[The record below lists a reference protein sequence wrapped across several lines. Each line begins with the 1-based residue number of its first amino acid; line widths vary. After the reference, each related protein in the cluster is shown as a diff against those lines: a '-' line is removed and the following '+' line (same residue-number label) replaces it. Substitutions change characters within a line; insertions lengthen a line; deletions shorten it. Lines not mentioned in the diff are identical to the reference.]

1 MKTTKKK
8 GNIIC
13 FAIAVAVIVGC
24 IILSSA
30 FGDNAQQVKAV
41 GLLAGALILWI
52 SKALPMSIATLLMIF
67 LLPLMGL
74 MEYPTVLSNFGIGT
88 SLFIMASSGVSVAI
102 INSNIPYIITNKIFA
117 GKGNHPIILV
127 FCFGLAVTVFS
138 GFVSSLATCTLFTTL
153 AAAALQNM
161 ELSKENSNFAKVVM
175 LSIPVCSGIG
185 GFISPAGTPANM
197 LVLEWMNNN
206 GLNMNFAKWCAIGFP
221 VCILSAVVFLTL
233 AVLLYEPEKLDFEG
247 SFNTKKLSRYD
258 CVVLTV
264 VCLVMIG
271 WFLSSFVPAIN
282 ITLVAIIGLVLLM
295 VPFTEVLTFRDFSE
309 GVNWDLVFT
318 MGSVSVLMTAIA
330 DTGIVTKVAT
340 AVVDILPVSNLF
352 ILLFGLSVVVCVI
365 RAFVPT
371 TTAVIA
377 LLLPMLVD
385 VSVLSDINC
394 GALLLIAAFWAATAL
409 LLVFTEPIFLIS
421 YKEGYFKQKDLLR
434 VGVPTNVVLAA
445 ICPLLIYAIYTCW

>member
-1 MKTTKKK
+1 MKTTKKT
-8 GNIIC
+8 GNNIYL
-13 FAIAVAVIVGC
+13 AIAVSVIVGG
-24 IILSSA
+24 IILSPA
-30 FGDNAQQVKAV
+30 FGDNALQAKAV

-52 SKALPMSIATLLMIF
+52 SKALPMSISTLLLIF
-67 LLPLMGL
+67 LLPLLGL
-74 MEYPTVLSNFGIGT
+74 MEQQAVLSNFGIGT
-88 SLFIMASSGVSVAI
+88 ALFIMASSGIAVAI
-102 INSNIPYIITNKIFA
+102 INSNVPYKIIEKIFVRK
-117 GKGNHPIILV
+117 GKNPVTLI
-127 FCFGLAVTVFS
+127 FCFGLTVTIFS
-138 GFVSSLATCTLFTTL
+138 GFVSSLATCTLFTVL
-153 AAAALQNM
+153 AVAALQN
-161 ELSKENSNFAKVVM
+161 LGLAKGKSNFAKVVM

-206 GLNMNFAKWCAIGFP
+206 GLNMTFAKWCAIGFP
-221 VCILSAVVFLTL
+221 VCILSAVVFLTF
-233 AVLLYEPEKLDFEG
+233 AVLFYKPEKLNFEG
-247 SFNTKKLSRYD
+247 SFELKKLNRHD
-258 CVVLTV
+258 FVVLTV
-264 VCLVMIG
+264 VCFVMVG

-295 VPFTEVLTFRDFSE
+295 MPFTEVLTFRDFSE

-340 AVVDILPVSNLF
+340 AVVNILPVSNLF
-352 ILLFGLSVVVCVI
+352 VLLFGLSVVVCVI

-385 VSVLSDINC
+385 VSVLSNTN
-394 GALLLIAAFWAATAL
+394 GGVLLLIAAFWAATAL

-434 VGVPTNVVLAA
+434 VGVPTNIVLAA
-445 ICPLLIYAIYTCW
+445 ICPLLIYAIYMCL

>member
-1 MKTTKKK
+1 
-8 GNIIC
+8 
-13 FAIAVAVIVGC
+13 
-24 IILSSA
+24 
-30 FGDNAQQVKAV
+30 VKAV
-41 GLLAGALILWI
+41 GLLLGALILWI
-52 SKALPMSIATLLMIF
+52 SKALPMSITTLLLIF

-74 MEYPTVLSNFGIGT
+74 MEYQAVLSNFGIGT
-88 SLFIMASSGVSVAI
+88 ALFIMASSGIAVAI
-102 INSNIPYIITNKIFA
+102 INSTIPYKITEKIFA
-117 GKGNHPIILV
+117 GKGKHPIVLI

-161 ELSKENSNFAKVVM
+161 KLSKEKSNFAKVVM

-185 GFISPAGTPANM
+185 GFISPAGTPANL

-206 GLNMNFAKWCAIGFP
+206 GLNMTFAKWCAIGFP
-221 VCILSAVVFLTL
+221 VCILSAVVFLTF
-233 AVLLYEPEKLDFEG
+233 AVLLYKPEKLNFEG
-247 SFNTKKLSRYD
+247 SFEVKRLSRHD
-258 CVVLTV
+258 CFVLTV
-264 VCLVMIG
+264 VCLVMLG

-282 ITLVAIIGLVLLM
+282 ITLVAIVGLVLLM
-295 VPFTEVLTFRDFSE
+295 LPSFEVLTFRDFSE
-309 GVNWDLVFT
+309 GVNWDLVST

-340 AVVDILPVSNLF
+340 AVMNILPVSNLF
-352 ILLFGLSVVVCVI
+352 ILLFGLSIVICAI

-385 VSVLSDINC
+385 ISALSNLNC
-394 GALLLIAAFWAATAL
+394 GVLLLIAAFWAATAL
-409 LLVFTEPIFLIS
+409 LLIFTEPIFLIS
-421 YKEGYFKQKDLLR
+421 YKEGYFKQKDLLK

-445 ICPLLIYAIYTCW
+445 SCPLLIYAIFSCW